1 MRRDDHRSFGIA
13 FDSDPPPG
21 SIKGYQGAAGTIDD
35 PIPGFERQ
43 PGEPGSPNWS
53 KNSDPSEAR
62 RLEAAVAAMRR
73 DRDRREQFLPVQLF
87 ADPAW
92 DMLLELYHAELRH
105 YKVTVSNLCLASRV
119 PPTTALRWIK
129 TLEDAG
135 LVTRRDDH
143 LDGRRI
149 YLSLSNAGSQSVG
162 RYFAACIANP
172 VNAG

>member
-1 MRRDDHRSFGIA
+1 MRSGDHRSFRVA
-13 FDSDPPPG
+13 WNSDQSSG
-21 SIKGYQGAAGTIDD
+21 ATKGFQREAGTIDD
-35 PIPGFERQ
+35 PVSPFDRQ
-43 PGEPGSPNWS
+43 PGEPGANWGRS
-53 KNSDPSEAR
+53 SDPAETR

-73 DRDRREQFLPVQLF
+73 DRDRREKFLPVRLF

-105 YKVTVSNLCLASRV
+105 YKVSVSNLCLASRV

-129 TLEDAG
+129 TLEEAG

-149 YLSLSNAGSQSVG
+149 YMSLSPAGLQAVG
-162 RYFAACIANP
+162 RYFAACVADPAN
-172 VNAG
+172 AR